1 MHRKLIA
8 IAFFAAASAAAA
20 YYFACMHNVL
30 RIEGNGLVSPRLLP
44 QNGEENVRY
53 THRFAVRNMGLGRIR
68 LEKPVSSCGCTG
80 VEAPSDIGAFG
91 RAEILAHTE
100 IPSSLLQGK
109 RVEIFIRNSSKTP
122 DIVLKCDTFL
132 GNYYFFEPQTLDL
145 GAVHEFSD
153 MPSGAFHIGVTAGEN
168 TVPRLE
174 AESGGAVRCETEWDG
189 SPKRLSWPGE
199 AASTSVFHR
208 ARVKVLPLAPNGVGK
223 YESSVSCDLYGDS
236 RYVFSVPVRWEI
248 VPFAYFRENKYIF
261 SADMKSLPVVL
272 LHDFPRNGEPSVT
285 VAPGDAFR
293 ISRSKKIGSGGEY
306 LVEYIGPE
314 NSGALGEISAEFPNG
329 KTASS
334 RLVYGQMN

>member
-80 VEAPSDIGAFG
+80 VEAPSEIGAFG

-153 MPSGAFHIGVTAGEN
+153 MPSGVFHIGVTAGEN

-236 RYVFSVPVRWEI
+236 RYVFSVPVRWE
-248 VPFAYFRENKYIF
+248 K
-261 SADMKSLPVVL
+261 
-272 LHDFPRNGEPSVT
+272 
-285 VAPGDAFR
+285 
-293 ISRSKKIGSGGEY
+293 
-306 LVEYIGPE
+306 
-314 NSGALGEISAEFPNG
+314 
-329 KTASS
+329 
-334 RLVYGQMN
+334 

>member
-1 MHRKLIA
+1 M
-8 IAFFAAASAAAA
+8 
-20 YYFACMHNVL
+20 
-30 RIEGNGLVSPRLLP
+30 
-44 QNGEENVRY
+44 
-53 THRFAVRNMGLGRIR
+53 
-68 LEKPVSSCGCTG
+68 
-80 VEAPSDIGAFG
+80 
-91 RAEILAHTE
+91 
-100 IPSSLLQGK
+100 
-109 RVEIFIRNSSKTP
+109 
-122 DIVLKCDTFL
+122 
-132 GNYYFFEPQTLDL
+132 
-145 GAVHEFSD
+145 
-153 MPSGAFHIGVTAGEN
+153 
-168 TVPRLE
+168 
-174 AESGGAVRCETEWDG
+174 RCETEWDG

-329 KTASS
+329 KTVSS